1 MSCGRCPEGLAAH
14 TTCRECRLC
23 FPEQDVTYPTDDSGR
38 YRCLRSLRTKSDLL
52 ENRLPEP
59 SHSVVG
65 MRGSSRGWLVIRA
78 GWPLRVATLPKQT
91 SPLAR
96 ALDRSWARWSRKVFS
111 DFISELKQ
119 MSASNQSG
127 SALTIPTGAESQKH
141 ARNVMAQ
148 TKDRC
153 TDAFEDVVTREIR
166 REMAAALGIPRAA
179 ATTHSYS
186 PDRSYLKY
194 CM

>member
-1 MSCGRCPEGLAAH
+1 MPAQPTHEVGPVGESAARAVAFGGGDERFIAWLAGYTSGLAASGVD
-14 TTCRECRLC
+14 LA
-23 FPEQDVTYPTDDSGR
+23 QADVTVGTSAG
-38 YRCLRSLRTKSDLL
+38 SIVGA
-52 ENRLPEP
+52 
-59 SHSVVG
+59 VVK
-65 MRGSSRGWLVIRA
+65 A
-78 GWPLRVATLPKQT
+78 GVL
-91 SPLAR
+91 
-96 ALDRSWARWSRKVFS
+96 S